1 MDEKEL
7 ASRNFYKYYTSKTTL
22 DANDFEKLLPYFEFK
37 ELSHN
42 QLLLRAGEVCKHFLF
57 VEQGIIQSFS
67 LDSKGGEHILQFAPE
82 NWLMV
87 DRSSMYFGE
96 PSAYY
101 IKAIEPSVVVYMK
114 PQFLVEAAKLKP
126 DVASFTE
133 ISLQRNIYFIQKRVN
148 SLIAATARE
157 RYLEFM
163 ELYPDLLLRV
173 PQWMIASYL
182 GITPESLSRVR
193 REIAKESF

>member
-1 MDEKEL
+1 MDAQEL
-7 ASRNFYKYYTSKTTL
+7 SGSNFYKYYTSKTTL
-22 DANDFEKLLPYFEFK
+22 DADDFAKLLPYFEFRV
-37 ELSHN
+37 LNHN
-42 QLLLRAGEVCKHFLF
+42 QLIMRSGEVCKHFLF
-57 VEQGIIQSFS
+57 VEKGIIQSFS

-87 DRSSMYFGE
+87 DRASIYFGE
-96 PSAYY
+96 PSSYY
-101 IKAIEPSVVVYMK
+101 IKAIEPSVVVFMQ

-133 ISLQRNIYFIQKRVN
+133 VSLQRNIFFIQRRVN
-148 SLIAATARE
+148 SLIAYTARE